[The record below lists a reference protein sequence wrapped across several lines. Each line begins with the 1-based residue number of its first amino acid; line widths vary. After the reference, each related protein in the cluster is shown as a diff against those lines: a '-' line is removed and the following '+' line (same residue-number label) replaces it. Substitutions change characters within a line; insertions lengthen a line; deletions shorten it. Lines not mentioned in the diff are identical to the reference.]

1 MDIIKS
7 LEERINNSDKKAS
20 FYSIR
25 VRMLSVFR
33 VVTFIALIINLVL
46 LYNSGFGNAYLI
58 TAVLILILFIFLIVR
73 HKKFD
78 YQLQLYKELTAIN
91 REEIA
96 RYQLKLDGLYSGAE
110 FEDDNHPYSQDLDI
124 FGEHSLFQLINRSPL
139 NGARFLLADWM
150 KAKSDVDIIMMRQ
163 EAATEL
169 RDRPDWTQQLLAIS
183 RVVTNRKN
191 FKKENSE
198 LKDLFEWA
206 NRPEKSKNLLGLRM
220 LGVVLSLINL
230 TLLALTM
237 FYGLPYQFFV
247 FSFLINSAFLG
258 ITFKRCKDL
267 GEQLNQ
273 SHLIIRTYLKL
284 IESIEKEP
292 FNSTRLL
299 QLKDDLN
306 NGHASAAIKKLDKL
320 AFRFSSRASVFY
332 ALLAPVFM
340 FDFHLLDQ
348 AVKWKNSE
356 RLNIKKWFDAVD
368 EFNALISISGYA
380 FLHPEHIFPS
390 FSDQKFTLKGSA
402 IGHPL
407 IESAKRVSNEFEI
420 NQQGEVVIITGSNM
434 SGKSTFER
442 TLGINIVLAQTGAP
456 VCATAFE
463 LYPMDVFTSMR
474 TKDNLEEST
483 SSFYAE
489 LKRLRTLLD
498 HVENNP
504 VTFYVIDEVL
514 KGTNSE
520 DRHKGAVSLARQ
532 LSKKNCFGLI
542 STHDLSLS
550 QLADD
555 DDLMVNYS
563 FNSII
568 ENDKIIFDYK
578 LTPGP
583 CKSFNASKLMEN
595 MGIIVKEN

>member
-7 LEERINNSDKKAS
+7 LEERIINSDKKAS